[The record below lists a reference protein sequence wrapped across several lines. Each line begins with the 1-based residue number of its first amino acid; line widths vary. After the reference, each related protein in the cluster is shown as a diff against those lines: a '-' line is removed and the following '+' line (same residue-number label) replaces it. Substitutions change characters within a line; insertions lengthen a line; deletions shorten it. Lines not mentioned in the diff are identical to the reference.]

1 MIEVAKFVGVFLFY
15 SDDAFSFYRFSPAAD
30 SRLLP

>member
-15 SDDAFSFYRFSPAAD
+15 SDDAFSFYRFFS
-30 SRLLP
+30 SRG